1 MMEEDPARPAGPS
14 GMARVAAIAWVQDP
28 VLEIPAVEGSIA
40 TGSPSGGAGQVGL
53 APARLCPHCAA
64 PSQTAGEFC
73 PYCGR
78 RFSGGGRSGFSTRV
92 KWALAGLAVLLV
104 LGGAGVAVA
113 IKLHHDDQVAA
124 QHQRAAAAA
133 TARAQAARRAA
144 QAAEV
149 SSRQSLETGLQDA
162 ITKDATQKAN
172 QGLLFSGAPTS
183 TVCTPVSGGSS
194 QDRAKRPERTVAAPS
209 IRPTATG
216 RVAVTAIRGRSTSL
230 PG

>member
-1 MMEEDPARPAGPS
+1 MMREDPARPAGPS

-28 VLEIPAVEGSIA
+28 FGDPGRGGFDRDRITEWRCRSGRAGPGAAVPALRGAVE
-40 TGSPSGGAGQVGL
+40 
-53 APARLCPHCAA
+53 
-64 PSQTAGEFC
+64 TAGEFC

-92 KWALAGLAVLLV
+92 EWALAGLAVLLV

-149 SSRQSLETGLQDA
+149 SSRQSLETRLQDA

-172 QGLLFSGAPTS
+172 QGLLFSGARLARS
-183 TVCTPVSGGSS
+183 AHLS
-194 QDRAKRPERTVAAPS
+194 VAAVP
-209 IRPTATG
+209 RT
-216 RVAVTAIRGRSTSL
+216 
-230 PG
+230 

>member
-1 MMEEDPARPAGPS
+1 M
-14 GMARVAAIAWVQDP
+14 
-28 VLEIPAVEGSIA
+28 EGSIA

-194 QDRAKRPERTVAAPS
+194 QDLSK
-209 IRPTATG
+209 ATG
-216 RVAVTAIRGRSTSL
+216 TYSCSAEYQTNSDGTSSGYRYTGTINFATGL
-230 PG
+230 TSWQLGGTG